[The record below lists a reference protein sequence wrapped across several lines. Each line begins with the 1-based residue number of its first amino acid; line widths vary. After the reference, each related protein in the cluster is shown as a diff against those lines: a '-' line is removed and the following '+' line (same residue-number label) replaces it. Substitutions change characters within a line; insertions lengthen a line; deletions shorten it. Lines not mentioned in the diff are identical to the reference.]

1 MRDRLVALP
10 MIGHL
15 VQLLPFLLQ
24 SLCRRTHIQILPPAP
39 SQVLV
44 VTECESQKVQTR
56 SLFLQVHHPR
66 FLPIDLPP
74 QPAFEF
80 RFYPPRQTSSL
91 KARQHHKIVGI
102 AHQLGPR
109 PLGWPIGPMKQLV
122 EPMQIHVAEQRRNHP
137 ALGTPLAGA
146 TPSLRLALLTR
157 FYDWGLQP
165 HPDQFEHTPVHHA
178 HTHASQKLVVR
189 NRIEVAFQIRV
200 IHRLIPGLHMPAYL
214 LQRLMGRPA
223 RTEPIG
229 AILEIRFEDRL
240 QDQQGRHLHHS
251 VAHRRNPERTQF
263 PIRFWYVDAPYRCRR
278 VGLGAQRLLEFVQ
291 KSLHAGF
298 RRFDLFDLDAIHPGR
313 AFVGSHPF
321 PCRFQHIAPI
331 DPVVQ
336 HIKPELRFL
345 LGLLTQLLSQ
355 QREFI
360 WQSVSTRLF
369 LQGFDM
375 QPSFRSGNL
384 FQAVLLSSY
393 SSNVSSEAHWL
404 HGRYP
409 ASSLLWASPSPG
421 QSRSLGY
428 SFPRAVWGRLPF
440 PCPAGSPRFLD

>member
-1 MRDRLVALP
+1 MRRQLHGCQPLQVHQPKSLDLLIETDPFRRSVGPLAAPSQVLRETVSNVRVDLAEGLPGIPKVEVVLPPFQVPVQLLNQLRDRLVALP

-122 EPMQIHVAEQRRNHP
+122 EPMQIHVAEQRRNPP

-165 HPDQFEHTPVHHA
+165 HPDQLDRK
-178 HTHASQKLVVR
+178 SVV
-189 NRIEVAFQIRV
+189 
-200 IHRLIPGLHMPAYL
+200 
-214 LQRLMGRPA
+214 
-223 RTEPIG
+223 
-229 AILEIRFEDRL
+229 
-240 QDQQGRHLHHS
+240 
-251 VAHRRNPERTQF
+251 
-263 PIRFWYVDAPYRCRR
+263 
-278 VGLGAQRLLEFVQ
+278 
-291 KSLHAGF
+291 
-298 RRFDLFDLDAIHPGR
+298 
-313 AFVGSHPF
+313 
-321 PCRFQHIAPI
+321 
-331 DPVVQ
+331 
-336 HIKPELRFL
+336 
-345 LGLLTQLLSQ
+345 
-355 QREFI
+355 
-360 WQSVSTRLF
+360 
-369 LQGFDM
+369 
-375 QPSFRSGNL
+375 
-384 FQAVLLSSY
+384 
-393 SSNVSSEAHWL
+393 
-404 HGRYP
+404 
-409 ASSLLWASPSPG
+409 
-421 QSRSLGY
+421 
-428 SFPRAVWGRLPF
+428 
-440 PCPAGSPRFLD
+440 